1 MFRNFYWGLRNSAE
15 KLGIDTGGIDA
26 VVLSH
31 YHWDHAGG
39 LRGAIPVICEKN
51 PQPVLVDLQSSDI
64 KCRGR
69 PAEEGDISR
78 IIPHKPDN
86 PSAME
91 LTSLGAR
98 AEKHSDEHN
107 LCNDFF
113 YISGYIPR
121 ISDYEVGIPNHA
133 SLIDGKWVLDEEIAD
148 ERYVAC
154 KVKGRGV
161 VVFSSCSHA
170 GITNVCRDATQR
182 TKAPLWGVIGGFHL
196 GGKQVE
202 GRIKRTVE
210 DLKAM
215 NPAVVLAG
223 HCTGWKAKAHLA
235 VKLEDHFQPLAV
247 GARYVFSS

>member
-1 MFRNFYWGLRNSAE
+1 M
-15 KLGIDTGGIDA
+15 
-26 VVLSH
+26 LSH

-39 LRGAIPVICEKN
+39 LRGAIPAICEKN
-51 PQPVLVDLQSSDI
+51 PEPVLVDLQCSEIQS
-64 KCRGR
+64 RGR
-69 PAEEGDISR
+69 PTGEGDLSR
-78 IIPHKPDN
+78 IILHKPDN

-113 YISGYIPR
+113 YVSGYIPR
-121 ISDYEVGIPNHA
+121 VSDYEVGIPNHA
-133 SLIDGKWVLDEEIAD
+133 SLVDGKWVLDEEIAD

-170 GITNVCRDATQR
+170 GITNVCRDVTQR

-196 GGKQVE
+196 GGRLVE
-202 GRIKRTVE
+202 GRITRTVK

-235 VKLEDHFQPLAV
+235 VELEDHFQPLAV
-247 GARYVFSS
+247 GARYIFNS